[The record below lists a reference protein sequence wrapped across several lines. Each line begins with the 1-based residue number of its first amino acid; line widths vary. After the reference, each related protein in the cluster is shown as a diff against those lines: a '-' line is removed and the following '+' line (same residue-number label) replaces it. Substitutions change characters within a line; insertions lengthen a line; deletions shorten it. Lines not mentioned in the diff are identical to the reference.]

1 MAELLTEVSQKYNL
15 LAQAKKIIIEN
26 KLSSRLPMVFA
37 DMAMIERVLQNLMDN
52 ALKFTPEKGTITIYL
67 SEINKQIEVKIEN
80 SGEGIPQESVSK
92 IFDRYYKVPNETPT
106 ESTGLGLA
114 IVRNILQIH
123 QTDISVISERFGLT
137 AFSFRLPMH
146 AA

>member
-1 MAELLTEVSQKYNL
+1 
-15 LAQAKKIIIEN
+15 
-26 KLSSRLPMVFA
+26 MVYA

-52 ALKFTPEKGTITIYL
+52 ALKFTPHQGKITIYL
-67 SEINKQIEVKIEN
+67 TEVNDQIEIKIEN

-92 IFDRYYKVPNETPT
+92 IFDRYYKIPNETPA

-114 IVRNILQIH
+114 IVKNILQIH
-123 QTDISVISERFGLT
+123 QTDIHVMSKRFGLT

-146 AA
+146 TA